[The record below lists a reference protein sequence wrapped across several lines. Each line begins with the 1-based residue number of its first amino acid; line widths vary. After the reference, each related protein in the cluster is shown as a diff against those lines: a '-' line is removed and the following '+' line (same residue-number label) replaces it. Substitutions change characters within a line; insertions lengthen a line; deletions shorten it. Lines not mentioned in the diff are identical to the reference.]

1 MLRPDLLRHGH
12 ACASSN
18 LPGLLC
24 PSCVEQLCVLHAL
37 PRPCTA
43 SGATYVCSI
52 CALPNFAFCY
62 RHPAPNQSCVKPH
75 LIWINQRH

>member
-1 MLRPDLLRHGH
+1 MLRPVLLRCGH
-12 ACASSN
+12 ASASSN

-37 PRPCTA
+37 PRSCTA

-52 CALPNFAFCY
+52 CALLIRIFVSGVPFATGTQ
-62 RHPAPNQSCVKPH
+62 HQTSSV
-75 LIWINQRH
+75 